1 MPAPAS
7 DPASA
12 ESRAVGPAP
21 TGTPV
26 AAGPAHPALTAVL
39 ELLRCPQCGEEL
51 GIVGRAVRCSQGH
64 TFDIGR
70 QGYVSLL
77 SGSRATSGDDAEMAR
92 ARAAFL
98 DSGTYA
104 PIAGALAGLSA
115 RAIEA
120 AGAEEASRCTVLD
133 VGCGTGYY
141 LARVLEELPHAHGLG
156 VDTSVRALR
165 HAARAHPRAA
175 AASWDVYRPLPLADS
190 SVDVL
195 LSVFAPRSPEE
206 FQRVLRAQGRL
217 LVVRPTAE
225 HLAELREAV
234 PGMIAIEAAK
244 EDRLHA
250 ALDPHFELDS
260 TEQLETFVEL
270 TPQRAVD
277 LVGMTPSARHVDVA
291 RLHENAQLPDHVTL
305 SVLISAYRPR

>member
-1 MPAPAS
+1 MPAPAP
-7 DPASA
+7 DPAST
-12 ESRAVGPAP
+12 ESPAAD
-21 TGTPV
+21 T
-26 AAGPAHPALTAVL
+26 AHPALTAVVD
-39 ELLRCPQCGEEL
+39 LLRCPQCGDGL
-51 GIVGRAVRCSQGH
+51 GIVGRALRCSHGH

-77 SGSRATSGDDAEMAR
+77 SGTRATSGDDAEMAR

-98 DSGTYA
+98 DSGAYA
-104 PIAGALAGLSA
+104 PIARALAALTA
-115 RAIEA
+115 RAIGASEGEA
-120 AGAEEASRCTVLD
+120 GMDAGPDETSRRTILD

-141 LARVLEELPHAHGLG
+141 LARVLDELPHAHGLG

-175 AASWDVYRPLPLADS
+175 AASWDVYRPLPLVDS

-206 FQRVLRAQGRL
+206 FQRVLRPEGRL